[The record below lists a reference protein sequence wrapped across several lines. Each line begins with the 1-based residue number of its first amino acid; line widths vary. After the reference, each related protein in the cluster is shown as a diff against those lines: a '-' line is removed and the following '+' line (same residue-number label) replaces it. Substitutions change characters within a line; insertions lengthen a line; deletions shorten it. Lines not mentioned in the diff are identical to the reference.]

1 MVCTVAPTVLWRN
14 LSCLL
19 CARGLYTSQ
28 SGVRKYPTWLYIIL
42 CLNAV
47 LGVPYKMLSLLRWV
61 GDVSPWRWHCCWLL
75 RDTEER
81 FGQRKGRSKFW
92 GEETTRVKTEKGKHG
107 AFYMNCGCW
116 VSCNPETV
124 VLRGWEGKLVR
135 WSWVDLC
142 QPWESTRHLSLF
154 WGAGEP
160 WRDGIIMRWLV
171 IVGKRWL

>member
-1 MVCTVAPTVLWRN
+1 MVCTVTPTVLWRN

-47 LGVPYKMLSLLRWV
+47 WGYHTRCQVYLGEWEMCHIE
-61 GDVSPWRWHCCWLL
+61 GDIAAESWE
-75 RDTEER
+75 T
-81 FGQRKGRSKFW
+81 QRSALGREKGEANS
-92 GEETTRVKTEKGKHG
+92 GEKNLHVRKQKGKHG

-116 VSCNPETV
+116 VSCDPETV
-124 VLRGWEGKLVR
+124 VLRDWEGKLVR

-142 QPWESTRHLSLF
+142 QPWESTWHLSLF

-160 WRDGIIMRWLV
+160 WRDGIVMRWLV